1 MRTTLCFRARLFHAV
16 NNACAGEGESGPGG
30 EDYAFLTRQF
40 APPDGRI
47 ALLIQN
53 QDWADSF

>member
-1 MRTTLCFRARLFHAV
+1 MFHAV